1 MDNGISLFD
10 IIFLLVLLIMVVRG
24 AFRGFITEI
33 SLMAAPLLGILCAVL
48 FSNLLAGVVALITG
62 AGESIWNHIIAFL
75 IIFLLVYLLVFFIQ
89 GFLLDIVSRLNLD
102 NLDRA
107 LGIILGLVEGVL
119 IIAIFLIIA
128 SWLPVQGLKS
138 PLKTSIFYNFLMP
151 FLPSVPDI
159 FNLLPLK
166 EACSKI

>member
-1 MDNGISLFD
+1 MSSGISFLD
-10 IIFLLVLLIMVVRG
+10 IIFLLILLILVVRG

-33 SLMAAPLLGILCAVL
+33 SLMAAPLLGILFAVL
-48 FSNLLAGVVALITG
+48 FSNLLVNVVALVTG
-62 AGESIWNHIIAFL
+62 AKESIWNHIIAFL

-89 GFLLDIVSRLNLD
+89 GLLLDIVGRLNLH

-107 LGIILGLVEGVL
+107 LGIVLGLVEGVL
-119 IIAIFLIIA
+119 VIAILLIIA
-128 SWLPVQGLKS
+128 SWLPLPGVKQ
-138 PLKTSIFYNFLMP
+138 PLQTSIFYNFLMP

-166 EACSKI
+166 EACLKI

>member
-1 MDNGISLFD
+1 MTNGVSFLD
-10 IIFLLVLLIMVVRG
+10 IIFLLILLILVVRG

-48 FSNLLAGVVALITG
+48 FSNLLANVVALITG
-62 AGESIWNHIIAFL
+62 TKESIWNHIIAFL

-89 GFLLDIVSRLNLD
+89 GFLLDIVNRLNLH

-119 IIAIFLIIA
+119 VIAILLIIA
-128 SWLPVQGLKS
+128 SWLPWQGLKQS
-138 PLKTSIFYNFLMP
+138 LQTSIFYNFLMP
-151 FLPSVPDI
+151 FLPSIPDI